1 MVISPAETGHRIQR
15 LRIANGLN
23 QAQLAAATMIPT
35 GGVSMVEHGR
45 QGLDEATLE
54 RVADALGCTAK
65 YLTQSQGQPSS
76 TRPWL
81 RAYADLSLI
90 HI

>member
-45 QGLDEATLE
+45 QGLDEATLDVYK
-54 RVADALGCTAK
+54 RQQVTGSARGTW
-65 YLTQSQGQPSS
+65 PSGGRRGEFS
-76 TRPWL
+76 
-81 RAYADLSLI
+81 AYFRYVVRT
-90 HI
+90 